1 MQKNQQ
7 PAEPRFVSD
16 GRTLSV
22 HSIFYTI
29 QGEGPHAGSPAVFLR
44 LAGCN
49 LQCPLCDTEYTD
61 GARTMKLD
69 EIVQE
74 VDNMSEHATLVVLTG
89 GEPLRQNVSLLCAHL
104 SNSGFLVQIETNGK
118 LPPQDPDIFY
128 ALMDMGDLDVVVSP
142 KTARVD
148 QKLSY
153 EATAWKFVLQAGDI
167 ASDGLP
173 VHALGHPLPQ
183 GSTIARPP
191 KDYVGDVF
199 VQPADEQDTMRN
211 TANMQAA
218 VEAVMYYDSPNTR
231 RLCLQM
237 HKYANLD

>member
-16 GRTLSV
+16 GKTLSV

-61 GARTMKLD
+61 GVGTMRVD
-69 EIVQE
+69 DIVME
-74 VDNMSEHATLVVLTG
+74 VDRISKHATLVVLTG

-104 SNSGFLVQIETNGK
+104 SNAGFLVQIETNGK
-118 LPPQDPDIFY
+118 LPPQNPDIFY
-128 ALMDMGDLDVVVSP
+128 ALVKAGDLDVVLSP

-148 QKLSY
+148 KKLGVR
-153 EATAWKFVLQAGDI
+153 ATAWKFVLQAGDI
-167 ASDGLP
+167 APDGLP

-183 GSTIARPP
+183 GSTIARPD
-191 KDYVGDVF
+191 KHYEGDVF

-211 TANMQAA
+211 AANMQAA
-218 VEAVMYYDSPNTR
+218 VEAVMYDDSPNTR